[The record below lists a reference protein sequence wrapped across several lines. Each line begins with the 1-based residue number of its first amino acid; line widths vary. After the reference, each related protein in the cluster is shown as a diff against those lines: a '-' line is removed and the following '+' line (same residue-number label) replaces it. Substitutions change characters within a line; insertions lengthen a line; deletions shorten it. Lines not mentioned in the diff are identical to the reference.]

1 MVNTLKLPVGID
13 SFEKIRKNRFYYID
27 KTKLI
32 EQLVETG
39 GEVTF
44 LHVHVV
50 LVRP

>member
-32 EQLVETG
+32 ENGFTSLPDWQEAL
-39 GEVTF
+39 
-44 LHVHVV
+44 
-50 LVRP
+50 